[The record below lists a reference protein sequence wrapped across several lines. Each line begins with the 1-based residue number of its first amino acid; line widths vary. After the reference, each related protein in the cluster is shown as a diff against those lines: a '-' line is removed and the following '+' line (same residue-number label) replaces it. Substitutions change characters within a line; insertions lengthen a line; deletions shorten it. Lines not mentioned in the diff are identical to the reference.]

1 MKEKLY
7 HITKG
12 AKRFSYVDYLCVSLD
27 GFEEL
32 WEDFIGEGSDEIS
45 LTGYF
50 MEKTYLDYW
59 ESLERA
65 NALRARIKSMVP
77 CSLTLKQ
84 FEELVLFYTTVDL
97 LSVNDQEGL

>member
-7 HITKG
+7 YITKG
-12 AKRFSYVDYLCVSLD
+12 SPRFAHCEHLCVSLD

-32 WEDFIGEGSDEIS
+32 WEDYIGEEFKDAS

-50 MEKTYLDYW
+50 METEDLDYW
-59 ESLERA
+59 ESLKRA
-65 NALRARIKSMVP
+65 NALRAEIKSMVP

-97 LSVNDQEGL
+97 E